1 MDSSRLSS
9 GRLVTRCPSSRLRSY
24 IRPVR
29 GRRLPPGQHG
39 QSRTAGQSWCRRRAP
54 GLLSACCGVG
64 RTEGPW
70 RGLTPDEVF
79 CLPLTAG
86 EAERRLRDA
95 LSRKFNELIFL
106 RYRATNEA
114 PYPFAWVDYTKPI
127 VTTVQP

>member
-1 MDSSRLSS
+1 MSFESAAVVYPACAWKASASWPTWTVAHRGPIVVPASSARAAIGL
-9 GRLVTRCPSSRLRSY
+9 LRCRSD
-24 IRPVR
+24 
-29 GRRLPPGQHG
+29 
-39 QSRTAGQSWCRRRAP
+39 RRALAP
-54 GLLSACCGVG
+54 
-64 RTEGPW
+64 
-70 RGLTPDEVF
+70 PDSRRVF